1 MSFGGLGNLGLK
13 RLGFGRRRLVVGLGN
28 KRWWWLW
35 WYSCRSEI
43 LLLLGNR
50 WIALASY
57 FVQELGLSVRAPPP
71 KRARARARQGLTLF
85 M

>member
-35 WYSCRSEI
+35 WYIVDLRYCSV
-43 LLLLGNR
+43 G

-57 FVQELGLSVRAPPP
+57 FVQELGLSVRAPP